1 MTSQFLATARD
12 VKCETLGRLREPLS
26 QVFPE
31 QVRLDFTVAI
41 ATYNGQYRLPEVLE
55 CLRWQINRNKIAWE
69 VIVVDNNSTDDT
81 AQVVRDF
88 QAKWPRPGGLRY
100 ASEKRQGAGYA
111 RHHAVRIARSPLI
124 GFLDDDNL
132 PSMTW
137 VYAAYKFG
145 LDHPKAGVYG
155 SRIRGDFEINPPQ
168 HFERIS
174 AFLAL
179 TERGNKPRIYDPAQ
193 KILPPSAGLVVRRQA
208 WLENV
213 PEDQVLIG
221 RAGQSMLGGE
231 DLEAVLHVQRAGWEV
246 WYNAAM
252 RLYHKIPARRL
263 KRDYLISLF
272 RGAGLS
278 RHQTRM
284 LSVSAWQRPMMMVAY
299 MANDIRKIGRHLI
312 RHRHKAFTDVVAA
325 CEITLYFYSL
335 ISPFFL
341 WQRGIRRALQSQS
354 GLSKHQIAES

>member
-1 MTSQFLATARD
+1 MTAQFLAMAED
-12 VKCETLGRLREPLS
+12 AKDGVLGGLRRTLS
-26 QVFPE
+26 QVFPD
-31 QVRLDFTVAI
+31 QVSLDFTVAI
-41 ATYNGQYRLPEVLE
+41 ATYNGEDRLPEVLE
-55 CLRWQINRNKIAWE
+55 HLRWQINLNKIAWE
-69 VIVVDNNSTDDT
+69 VIVVDNNSTDGT

-88 QAKWPRPGGLRY
+88 QKKWPRRGGLRY

-137 VYAAYKFG
+137 VYAAYKFA
-145 LDHPKAGVYG
+145 LAYPKAGVYG

-168 HFERIS
+168 NFDRIS
-174 AFLAL
+174 SFLAL
-179 TERGNKPRIYDPAQ
+179 TERGNEARIYDPAQ
-193 KILPPSAGLVVRRQA
+193 KVLPPSAGLVVRRQA

-221 RAGQSMLGGE
+221 RAGKSMLGGE
-231 DLEAVLHVQRAGWEV
+231 DLEAVLHIQSAGWEV

-278 RHQTRM
+278 RHRTRM
-284 LSVSAWQRPMMMVAY
+284 LSVPTWQRPVMMVAY
-299 MANDIRKIGRHLI
+299 MANDIRKMVRHLV
-312 RHRHKAFTDVVAA
+312 RYRRDVFTDVVAA
-325 CEITLYFYSL
+325 CEMTLYFYSL
-335 ISPFFL
+335 VSPLFL
-341 WQRGIRRALQSQS
+341 WQRGIRKLIQSS
-354 GLSKHQIAES
+354 NPAESHVAGG